1 MSEADSKICRRK
13 FVTCRVST
21 EEKQI
26 IEDKALKSGKD
37 TSTFIRERLLES
49 SLEDSSI
56 LA

>member
-1 MSEADSKICRRK
+1 MSETDSKICRRK

-49 SLEDSSI
+49 SLEDSSV

>member
-1 MSEADSKICRRK
+1 MSETDSKICRRK

-37 TSTFIRERLLES
+37 TSTFIRERLLEP
-49 SLEDSSI
+49 SLEDSSV